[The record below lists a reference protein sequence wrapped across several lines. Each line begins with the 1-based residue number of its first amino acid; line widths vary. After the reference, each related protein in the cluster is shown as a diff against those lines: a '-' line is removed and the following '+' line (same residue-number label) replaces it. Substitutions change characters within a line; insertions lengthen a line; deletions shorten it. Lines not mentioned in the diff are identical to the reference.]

1 MDQSIP
7 ANPAGAPLPPSAL
20 APAHTEKHKEA
31 PEFTSHKF
39 RPGQSGNPAGRKPGR
54 IILLNQQIRNAL
66 LKLKCGNKSAAAQLW
81 LTALEC
87 SKKGDHALT
96 IELLKRVSILAS
108 PEVAGVTNIQIN
120 QGVPVGG
127 VSGTPVLFNPT
138 AEQLVSVIDLATRL
152 RLADQI
158 VHPRETELLEV
169 QAEVVPAGGG
179 NGNGNGNG
187 NGGGDHEGGA

>member
-1 MDQSIP
+1 MDQSLP
-7 ANPAGAPLPPSAL
+7 ANPAGATLPPSAL
-20 APAHTEKHKEA
+20 APAPAPKEKSKEA
-31 PEFTSHKF
+31 PEFTAHKF

-81 LTALEC
+81 LTALKC
-87 SKKGDHALT
+87 SEKGDHALT

-158 VHPRETELLEV
+158 TKPRETELLEV
-169 QAEVVPAGGG
+169 QAEVVPSCGRSG
-179 NGNGNGNG
+179 NGNGNGSG
-187 NGGGDHEGGA
+187 HEGGA